1 VSRAFVRETDS
12 DTTGLPD
19 RPLSPHRNLV
29 TEAGLADIEAALDRF
44 EAAHRAAADQGD
56 REAAAMAL
64 REVRYWRARR
74 ASAEVVKPSEG
85 KGKAAFGMTVT
96 VRRDDGRE
104 QSFKIVGEDEADP
117 SRGTVSYVSP
127 LARAVLAHGPGETIM
142 IANSEAVILDVR

>member
-1 VSRAFVRETDS
+1 MSRAFVRETDS
-12 DTTGLPD
+12 GTTGLPD

-74 ASAEVVKPSEG
+74 ASAE
-85 KGKAAFGMTVT
+85 F
-96 VRRDDGRE
+96 
-104 QSFKIVGEDEADP
+104 QYGE
-117 SRGTVSYVSP
+117 
-127 LARAVLAHGPGETIM
+127 RA
-142 IANSEAVILDVR
+142 